1 MAVDVEDEAV
11 VGADADGVGGGDGGQ
26 GEGAAEVEHERLAE
40 RGGGMG
46 DPGGIPLAVGRV
58 RLDGVLGLYCEGG
71 EDEGE

>member
-1 MAVDVEDEAV
+1 
-11 VGADADGVGGGDGGQ
+11 
-26 GEGAAEVEHERLAE
+26 
-40 RGGGMG
+40 MG